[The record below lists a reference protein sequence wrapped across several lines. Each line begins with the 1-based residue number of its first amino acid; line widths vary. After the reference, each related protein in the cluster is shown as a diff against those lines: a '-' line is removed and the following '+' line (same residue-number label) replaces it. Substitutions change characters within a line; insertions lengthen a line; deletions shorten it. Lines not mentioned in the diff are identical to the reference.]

1 MMEKPGKKTLAGTKK
16 GTVAKEM
23 TETEIERLI
32 VMAEEE
38 KDDRMNGA
46 NGDKLAATLD
56 AVEKVSHLN
65 FTDKPLGQILGEV
78 HQLLA
83 TARVAYPA
91 PNRVSLSQTIQL
103 VREFTN
109 TWSGEDRTK
118 AVCTALLRTIAREFG
133 VFDEASREKDDAGD
147 PESEVGGDI
156 ECRLSGRI
164 VLQVEVRDRSL
175 TMTQLNGKLDT
186 ARARRISE
194 ILFLTEHGIEEGD
207 RSVVEKR
214 ITGEYVSGQNIYVS
228 NFVDF
233 SAGILILLGEKGR
246 VEFLRAVGEELDR
259 TGSPITHRQAW
270 VQLLKSL

>member
-1 MMEKPGKKTLAGTKK
+1 
-16 GTVAKEM
+16 
-23 TETEIERLI
+23 
-32 VMAEEE
+32 
-38 KDDRMNGA
+38 MNRA
-46 NGDKLAATLD
+46 NRDKLEATLD
-56 AVEKVSHLN
+56 AVEKTSHLN
-65 FTDKPLGQILGEV
+65 FTDKPLDQILGEV

-118 AVCTALLRTIAREFG
+118 AVCTALLRTVAREFG
-133 VFDEASREKDDAGD
+133 VFDEASREKDDADD
-147 PESEVGGDI
+147 PESELGGDI

-164 VLQVEVRDRSL
+164 VLQVEVGNRSL
-175 TMTQLNGKLDT
+175 TMNQLDGKLDT
-186 ARARRISE
+186 ARARRIAE
-194 ILFLTEHGIEEGD
+194 ILFLTEHGIDEGN

-214 ITGEYVSGQNIYVS
+214 ITREYVSGQNIYVS

-246 VEFLRAVGEELDR
+246 AEFLRAVGDELDR
-259 TGSPITHRQAW
+259 TGLPIAHRQAW